1 MLRILHVIG
10 KMDRA
15 GAETMIVNL
24 YRKIDRSEIQFD
36 LMVFTDQK
44 ADYDDEIEELGGVI
58 YHMPS
63 FKGWN
68 YLALS
73 RQFDCFF
80 AEHTYKIVH
89 GHIGS
94 LAPLYLKSAKKYGAY
109 TIAHSHATNSTDL
122 IERVIFSMLSHPV
135 RYIADYFYACSKQ
148 AGIDRFGEKV
158 VKSGSFSI
166 LNNGIDASAYRYSQE
181 RHDEL
186 KEKFH
191 LKNKTIYGHVG
202 RFVPEKNHIFLMDV
216 FTEIQ
221 KKDPSAV
228 LVMAGRGPEEGKIR
242 EISKKR
248 QIEEKVLFLGIR
260 NDVPDLMNLFD
271 CFVFPSKH
279 EGLGIV
285 GIEAQAAGLPT
296 FVADTI
302 PEEAIITDHC
312 WKLSLDKSC
321 TEWACFIGDM
331 MSRYTRKDSFDQ
343 IVESGYDNSNS
354 ALQLQRFYKKH
365 ERQGGEL

>member
-15 GAETMIVNL
+15 SAETMIMNL

-36 LMVFTDQK
+36 FMVFTDQK

-94 LAPLYLKSAKKYGAY
+94 LAPLYLKSAKKYG
-109 TIAHSHATNSTDL
+109 
-122 IERVIFSMLSHPV
+122 F
-135 RYIADYFYACSKQ
+135 
-148 AGIDRFGEKV
+148 
-158 VKSGSFSI
+158 FSI

-260 NDVPDLMNLFD
+260 NDVPDLMNPFD

-343 IVESGYDNSNS
+343 IEESGYDISNT